1 MRERYLF
8 LKKEITRFR
17 DMFEHLPLSY
27 REKLKEYEEEYDL
40 LKESILEED
49 LRWADEEFSRWY
61 ERYMVYEVM
70 TTIRLSEG

>member
-8 LKKEITRFR
+8 LKKEITRYS

-27 REKLKEYEEEYDL
+27 REKLNEYEKEYDL
-40 LKESILEED
+40 IKESISEQD
-49 LRWADEEFSRWY
+49 MKWADEEFGKWY
-61 ERYMVYEVM
+61 ERYLLYEVM